1 MNDRR
6 NVVVNKPW
14 GFEYLVYENSD
25 VAVWLLFIRAEQQT
39 SMHCHPQK
47 TTGLLLL
54 KGTAELSFLA
64 DSKLI
69 FAPEKQMIRR
79 GLFHATK
86 AKSPEGAFL
95 FEIETPNDKADL
107 IRLTDRYGRVNDG
120 YESSKYEVPKT
131 DECLWISEPELCEMV
146 NHSVEDFH
154 FTVETTNTLDFLDR
168 KHDLDIVMFL
178 RGGIGKTIEGRRHLA
193 TIPGDVGRVEII
205 KKVASEMEFVED
217 PTVILT
223 VSV

>member
-6 NVVVNKPW
+6 KVVVNKPW
-14 GFEYLVYENSD
+14 GFEYLVYESAD
-25 VAVWLLFIRAEQQT
+25 VAVWLLFIGAGQQT

-47 TTGLLLL
+47 TTGLVLL

-64 DSKLI
+64 DSKFI
-69 FAPEKQMIRR
+69 VAPEKQMIRR

-86 AKSPEGAFL
+86 AISPEGIFL
-95 FEIETPNDKADL
+95 FEVETPNDKEDL
-107 IRLTDRYGRVNDG
+107 IRLTDRYGRASDG
-120 YESSKYEVPKT
+120 YENSEYEVPKS
-131 DECLWISEPELCEMV
+131 DECLWIFEPELCEIV
-146 NHSVEDFH
+146 SHSLEDFH

-168 KHDLDIVMFL
+168 KNDLDIVMFL
-178 RGGIGKTIEGRRHLA
+178 KGGIGKTIEGRRHLA

-205 KKVASEMEFVED
+205 KKVAFEMEFVED

-223 VSV
+223 ISV